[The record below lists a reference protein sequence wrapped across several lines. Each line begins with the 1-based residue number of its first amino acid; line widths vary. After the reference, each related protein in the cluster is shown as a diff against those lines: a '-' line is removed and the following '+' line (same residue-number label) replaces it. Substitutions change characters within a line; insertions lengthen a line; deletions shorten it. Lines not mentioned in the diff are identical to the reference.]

1 MGFWTYDSSSGYI
14 PVEDQEVQEIL
25 AALGDDIEIE
35 LYAESDANTEYPEE
49 RRANPNDGLAAR
61 HWFFVGEKQA
71 AGYWQVRAVW
81 EQNNGIKLTSYVR
94 FEFEGLN
101 VIESGPL
108 NSVTAVNDWLTD
120 NFRLHGESYYYWVHL
135 APGDFEG
142 YISVPNGMTFP

>member
-1 MGFWTYDSSSGYI
+1 M
-14 PVEDQEVQEIL
+14 
-25 AALGDDIEIE
+25 
-35 LYAESDANTEYPEE
+35 
-49 RRANPNDGLAAR
+49 
-61 HWFFVGEKQA
+61 
-71 AGYWQVRAVW
+71 RAVW

-142 YISVPNGMTFP
+142 YISVPNGMTFSIIGSGIDQTTLSGGIYVRPAPTAAYATSR